1 MTDDGGDGAE
11 GLGQVTKMDDADG
24 LAFGQGLE
32 IDASPNRE
40 FSEGRDGERRQRH
53 VRVEALSARL
63 VHGQAH
69 PIDGNAIALVQR
81 GQAGILGIDSQ
92 TVVAANIGLID
103 DLSYASDN
111 AGEHAY

>member
-1 MTDDGGDGAE
+1 MA
-11 GLGQVTKMDDADG
+11 DAVHMPCQQMAIQR
-24 LAFGQGLE
+24 LSEPQRRLE

-63 VHGQAH
+63 DDGQAH
-69 PIDGNAIALVQR
+69 PIDGNAVALLQR

-103 DLSYASDN
+103 DLSYATDN